1 MDRTYYLHLAEAG
14 LRMPIVPDLVLHE
27 KPDVAEIL
35 LDGARL
41 GAVLA
46 EAAHRFNTPLA
57 IALMDLE
64 LEKTVLLTT
73 LGIPADEALKYQFS
87 ERPTDEQKDT
97 ILRDFDP
104 TSNARLKAHIESV
117 RWVAENTDL
126 VPVGMS
132 IGPFSLATKLL
143 KDPISPIYASGMGI
157 TGDDDPDIATL
168 ERVLEMAT
176 ALVLGS
182 ISAQIDAGAKIVFIA
197 EPAAN
202 RVFFS
207 PKQLATGADIF
218 DRYAIAPN
226 KEIKALLDS
235 RGVDLLF
242 HCCGELTDMMVSKFT
257 ELRPVILSLGSS
269 RILWEDAAIV
279 PKDIVLYGNLP
290 SKRFYSDDLITVA
303 DVETQSHELTA
314 RMKEANHPFILGSE
328 CDILSVPG
336 CHDTIMTK
344 AVAMMKH

>member
-1 MDRTYYLHLAEAG
+1 LDRTYYLHLAEAG

-57 IALMDLE
+57 IAHMDLE
-64 LEKTVLLTT
+64 LEKAVLLTT
-73 LGIPADEALKYQFS
+73 LGIPANEALKYQFA
-87 ERPTDEQKDT
+87 ECPTDAQKET
-97 ILRDFDP
+97 ILSEFNP
-104 TSNARLKAHIESV
+104 ASNTRLKAHIESV

-126 VPVGMS
+126 IPVGMS
-132 IGPFSLATKLL
+132 IGPFSLTTKLL

-157 TGDDDPDIATL
+157 DATDDPDIATL
-168 ERVLEMAT
+168 ERVLKMAT
-176 ALVLGS
+176 ALVRRS
-182 ISAQIDAGAKIVFIA
+182 ITAQIEAGAKIVFIA

-207 PKQLATGADIF
+207 PKQLATGTDIF

-226 KEIKALLDS
+226 KEIKALLDTH
-235 RGVDLLF
+235 GVDLLF

-269 RILWEDAAIV
+269 RILWEDAALV

-303 DVETQSHELTA
+303 DVEAQSHELTV

-336 CHDTIMTK
+336 CHDTIMIK
-344 AVAMMKH
+344 AVAMMKR